1 MAREE
6 EAPGRRPARPLA
18 ALILQRYDYTMPMRS
33 ALVPPL
39 CFRWLVGSVLTVLA
53 AGCHDSPADP
63 LGAPTT
69 VETVPSL
76 ALAAP
81 LPDLPE
87 LVTGTSPSSEIRVA
101 LAAWQASWDD
111 ASGEV
116 DRASARAV
124 VAGHLAG
131 VLDARG
137 VEEALRSL
145 LWAEME
151 VSELPPLPAEL
162 AVPLEEAR
170 VLTEQAAAARR
181 DGRLR
186 DALEA
191 GLAAADR
198 YRSVTPEAVARRLV
212 ARGRSLLDAATAEAE
227 ASNPPK
233 SGTPVTDRARH
244 LVDGAA
250 RALASGDHLI
260 AVQRAFYGIQV
271 LEGRMVDVDPR
282 GPDAPGAG
290 EDGDTARDERL
301 RSGG

>member
-1 MAREE
+1 VVA
-6 EAPGRRPARPLA
+6 
-18 ALILQRYDYTMPMRS
+18 
-33 ALVPPL
+33 
-39 CFRWLVGSVLTVLA
+39 VLA

-76 ALAAP
+76 SLAAP

-87 LVTGTSPSSEIRVA
+87 LVSGTSPSPEIRSA
-101 LAAWQASWDD
+101 LAGWQASWDV

-116 DRASARAV
+116 DRASARRV

-131 VLDARG
+131 VLDGKG

-145 LWAEME
+145 LWAEVE
-151 VSELPPLPAEL
+151 VSELGPLPAEL

-170 VLTEQAAAARR
+170 LLTEQAADARR
-181 DGRLR
+181 EGRLR

-198 YRSVTPEAVARRLV
+198 YRSVTPEAVARRLI
-212 ARGRSLLDAATAEAE
+212 ARGTSLLDAATAEAR
-227 ASNPPK
+227 ASDPPK
-233 SGTPVTDRARH
+233 PGTPLTDRARH
-244 LVDGAA
+244 LLGGAS
-250 RALASGDHLI
+250 RALTAGDHLI

-271 LEGRMVDVDPR
+271 LEGRMVDVEEPAL
-282 GPDAPGAG
+282 GAPGSG
-290 EDGDTARDERL
+290 ENGDTARDER
-301 RSGG
+301 RPSGG